1 MGGDVLEEF
10 LLPRLGRD
18 LQELGDEE
26 DGVFSNCLQR
36 ALEGANA
43 VQSSFGASLAR
54 VMRTYWMSSHHSYGV
69 IHLLWLVLSAVLWA
83 LWAARR

>member
-43 VQSSFGASLAR
+43 VQSSFGVDRTSIF
-54 VMRTYWMSSHHSYGV
+54 VMATLGIVRIPPT
-69 IHLLWLVLSAVLWA
+69 
-83 LWAARR
+83 